1 MGGRVLGREL
11 ANMIVDTYL
20 EEGLHYLSL
29 FIIVCITMNLIMMCL
44 FIKQGSSQVIN
55 KYKKQLKYEVTLSS
69 DNGISIRD
77 AKQLTTIKDVKTY
90 NYEQLVNASSHT
102 LKSVNTRLSFP
113 RICLTE
119 LQEDTFLLAGY
130 SSMTLI
136 QDFNSKE
143 YKLKEGRLLNKNDEN
158 TSNAVISYALAK
170 NNNLSLGDDIQL
182 NTEKG
187 DVSLSVVGIYKN
199 KVGLLSHLKPYNT
212 IFISLS
218 KAQSLSHAGQTV
230 SSVTYYLNKKSHT
243 EGFIKKAQRK
253 PLDWNHLQLTSND
266 AQYNACVSIFENI
279 CDKLKMIPLIILIIS
294 SLFLILICHKLFKT
308 HNLSKILIIFMI
320 SFTISCFTSPSLS
333 KYTINTYLSQHD
345 VNMSQKETRKI
356 KTTYTPRILIESIGI
371 TSIMYLETVIIAY
384 KKKISA

>member
-1 MGGRVLGREL
+1 MSKGK
-11 ANMIVDTYL
+11 
-20 EEGLHYLSL
+20 EGLHYLSL

-218 KAQSLSHAGQTV
+218 KAQSLSHAEQTV

-253 PLDWNHLQLTSND
+253 PLDWNHLQLISND

>member
-1 MGGRVLGREL
+1 MSKGK
-11 ANMIVDTYL
+11 
-20 EEGLHYLSL
+20 EGLHYLSL

-218 KAQSLSHAGQTV
+218 KAQSLSHAEQTV

-333 KYTINTYLSQHD
+333 KYTINTYLSQHY

>member
-1 MGGRVLGREL
+1 MFKGK
-11 ANMIVDTYL
+11 
-20 EEGLHYLSL
+20 EGLHYLSL

-119 LQEDTFLLAGY
+119 LHEDTFLLAGY

-218 KAQSLSHAGQTV
+218 KAQSLSHAEQTV
-230 SSVTYYLNKKSHT
+230 SSVTYYLDKNSNT

-279 CDKLKMIPLIILIIS
+279 CDKIKMIPLIILIIG

-308 HNLSKILIIFMI
+308 HNLSKILIIFVI
-320 SFTISCFTSPSLS
+320 SYTISCFTSPSLS

>member
-1 MGGRVLGREL
+1 MSKGK
-11 ANMIVDTYL
+11 
-20 EEGLHYLSL
+20 EGLHYLSL

-119 LQEDTFLLAGY
+119 LHEDTFLLAGY

-187 DVSLSVVGIYKN
+187 DVSFSVVGIYKN

-218 KAQSLSHAGQTV
+218 KAQSLSHAEQTV
-230 SSVTYYLNKKSHT
+230 SSVTYYLNKKSNT

-253 PLDWNHLQLTSND
+253 PLDWKHLQLTSND
-266 AQYNACVSIFENI
+266 AQYNACVSIFENV
-279 CDKLKMIPLIILIIS
+279 CDKLKMIPLIILIIG

-308 HNLSKILIIFMI
+308 HNLSKILIIFVI
-320 SFTISCFTSPSLS
+320 SYTISCFTSPSFS

-371 TSIMYLETVIIAY
+371 TSIMYLETIIIAY

>member
-1 MGGRVLGREL
+1 MSKGK
-11 ANMIVDTYL
+11 
-20 EEGLHYLSL
+20 EGLHYLSL

-218 KAQSLSHAGQTV
+218 KAQSLSHAEQTV

-294 SLFLILICHKLFKT
+294 SLFLILICHKQFKT

>member
-1 MGGRVLGREL
+1 MFKGK
-11 ANMIVDTYL
+11 
-20 EEGLHYLSL
+20 EGLHYLSL

-44 FIKQGSSQVIN
+44 FIKQGSLQVIN

-119 LQEDTFLLAGY
+119 LQEDAFLLAGY

-218 KAQSLSHAGQTV
+218 KAQSLSHAEQTV

-279 CDKLKMIPLIILIIS
+279 CDKLKMIPLIILIIG
-294 SLFLILICHKLFKT
+294 SLFLMLICHKLFKT

>member
-1 MGGRVLGREL
+1 MFKGK
-11 ANMIVDTYL
+11 
-20 EEGLHYLSL
+20 EGLHYLSL

-113 RICLTE
+113 RIRLTK

-187 DVSLSVVGIYKN
+187 DVSLSIVGIYKN

-218 KAQSLSHAGQTV
+218 KAQSLSHAEQTV
-230 SSVTYYLNKKSHT
+230 SSVTYYLNKNSNT

-253 PLDWNHLQLTSND
+253 TLDWNHLQLTSND

>member
-1 MGGRVLGREL
+1 MFKGK
-11 ANMIVDTYL
+11 
-20 EEGLHYLSL
+20 EGLHYLSL

-90 NYEQLVNASSHT
+90 NYEQLVKASSHT

-218 KAQSLSHAGQTV
+218 KAQSLSHAEQTV

-279 CDKLKMIPLIILIIS
+279 CDKLKMIPLIILIIG
-294 SLFLILICHKLFKT
+294 SLFLMLICHKLFKT

>member
-1 MGGRVLGREL
+1 MFKGK
-11 ANMIVDTYL
+11 
-20 EEGLHYLSL
+20 EGLHYLSL

-119 LQEDTFLLAGY
+119 LHEDTFLLAGY

-187 DVSLSVVGIYKN
+187 DVSFSVVGIYKN

-218 KAQSLSHAGQTV
+218 KAQSLSHAEQTV
-230 SSVTYYLNKKSHT
+230 SSVTYYLDKNSNT

-253 PLDWNHLQLTSND
+253 PLDWKHLQLTSND

-279 CDKLKMIPLIILIIS
+279 CDKLKMIPLIILIIG

-308 HNLSKILIIFMI
+308 HNLSKILIIFVI
-320 SFTISCFTSPSLS
+320 SYTISCFTSPSLS

>member
-1 MGGRVLGREL
+1 MSKGK
-11 ANMIVDTYL
+11 
-20 EEGLHYLSL
+20 EGLHYLSL

-44 FIKQGSSQVIN
+44 FIKQGSLQVIN

-119 LQEDTFLLAGY
+119 LHEDTFLLAGY

-218 KAQSLSHAGQTV
+218 KAQSLSHAEQTV
-230 SSVTYYLNKKSHT
+230 SSVTYYLDKNSNT

-253 PLDWNHLQLTSND
+253 PLDWKHLQLTSND

-279 CDKLKMIPLIILIIS
+279 CDKLKMIPLIILIIG

-308 HNLSKILIIFMI
+308 HNLSKILVIFMI
-320 SFTISCFTSPSLS
+320 SFTISCFTSSSLS

-371 TSIMYLETVIIAY
+371 TSIMYLETIIIAY
-384 KKKISA
+384 KKEISA

>member
-1 MGGRVLGREL
+1 MSKGK
-11 ANMIVDTYL
+11 
-20 EEGLHYLSL
+20 EGLHYLSL

-55 KYKKQLKYEVTLSS
+55 KYKKQLKYEVTLSYN
-69 DNGISIRD
+69 NGISIRD

-119 LQEDTFLLAGY
+119 LHEDTFLLAGY

-187 DVSLSVVGIYKN
+187 DVSFSVVGIYKN

-218 KAQSLSHAGQTV
+218 KAQSLSHAEQTV
-230 SSVTYYLNKKSHT
+230 SSVTYYLNKKSNT

-253 PLDWNHLQLTSND
+253 PLDWKHLQLTSND

-279 CDKLKMIPLIILIIS
+279 CDKLKMIPLIILIIG

-308 HNLSKILIIFMI
+308 HNLSKILVIFMI
-320 SFTISCFTSPSLS
+320 SFTISCFTSSSLS

>member
-1 MGGRVLGREL
+1 MFKGK
-11 ANMIVDTYL
+11 
-20 EEGLHYLSL
+20 EGLHYLSL

-90 NYEQLVNASSHT
+90 NYEQLVNATSHT

-113 RICLTE
+113 RIRLTE
-119 LQEDTFLLAGY
+119 LQKDTFLLAGY

-187 DVSLSVVGIYKN
+187 DVSLSIVGIYKN

-218 KAQSLSHAGQTV
+218 KAQSLSHAEQTV
-230 SSVTYYLNKKSHT
+230 SSVTYYLNKNSNT

-279 CDKLKMIPLIILIIS
+279 CNKLKMIPLIILIIG

>member
-1 MGGRVLGREL
+1 MFKGKE
-11 ANMIVDTYL
+11 D
-20 EEGLHYLSL
+20 LHYLSL
-29 FIIVCITMNLIMMCL
+29 FIIVCITMNIIMMCL

-113 RICLTE
+113 RIRLTK

-187 DVSLSVVGIYKN
+187 DVSLSIVGIYKN

-212 IFISLS
+212 IFIALS
-218 KAQSLSHAGQTV
+218 KAQSLSHTEQTV
-230 SSVTYYLNKKSHT
+230 SSVTYYLNKNSNT

-253 PLDWNHLQLTSND
+253 TLDWNHLKLTSND

-279 CDKLKMIPLIILIIS
+279 CDKLNIIPLIILIIG

>member
-1 MGGRVLGREL
+1 MSKGK
-11 ANMIVDTYL
+11 
-20 EEGLHYLSL
+20 EGLHYLSL

-158 TSNAVISYALAK
+158 TSNAIISYALAK

-187 DVSLSVVGIYKN
+187 EVSLSIVGIYKN

-218 KAQSLSHAGQTV
+218 KAQSLSNAEQTV
-230 SSVTYYLNKKSHT
+230 SSVTYYLNKKSNA

-253 PLDWNHLQLTSND
+253 TLDWNHLQLTSND

-279 CDKLKMIPLIILIIS
+279 CDKLKMIPLIILIIG

-320 SFTISCFTSPSLS
+320 SFTISCFTSSSLS

>member
-1 MGGRVLGREL
+1 MFKGK
-11 ANMIVDTYL
+11 
-20 EEGLHYLSL
+20 EGLHYLSL

-218 KAQSLSHAGQTV
+218 KAQSLSHAEQTV

-384 KKKISA
+384 KKKRGCLEINDSFLK

>member
-1 MGGRVLGREL
+1 MSKGK
-11 ANMIVDTYL
+11 
-20 EEGLHYLSL
+20 EGLHYLSL

-218 KAQSLSHAGQTV
+218 KAQSLSHAEQTV
-230 SSVTYYLNKKSHT
+230 SSVTYYLNKKSNT

-253 PLDWNHLQLTSND
+253 PLDWKHLQLTSND

-279 CDKLKMIPLIILIIS
+279 CDKLKMIPLIILIIG

-308 HNLSKILIIFMI
+308 HNISKILVIFMI
-320 SFTISCFTSPSLS
+320 SFTISCFTSSSLS

>member
-1 MGGRVLGREL
+1 MSKGK
-11 ANMIVDTYL
+11 
-20 EEGLHYLSL
+20 EGLHYLSL

-119 LQEDTFLLAGY
+119 LHEDTFLLAGY
-130 SSMTLI
+130 SPMTLI

-187 DVSLSVVGIYKN
+187 DVSFSVVGIYKN

-218 KAQSLSHAGQTV
+218 KAQSLSHAEQTV
-230 SSVTYYLNKKSHT
+230 SSVTYYLNKKSNT

-253 PLDWNHLQLTSND
+253 PLDWKHLQLTSND

-279 CDKLKMIPLIILIIS
+279 CDKLKMIPLIILIIG

-308 HNLSKILIIFMI
+308 HNLSKILIIFVI
-320 SFTISCFTSPSLS
+320 SYTISCFTSPSLS

-371 TSIMYLETVIIAY
+371 TSIMYLETIIIAY

>member
-1 MGGRVLGREL
+1 MFKGK
-11 ANMIVDTYL
+11 
-20 EEGLHYLSL
+20 EGLHYLSL

-218 KAQSLSHAGQTV
+218 KAQSLSHAEQTV

-279 CDKLKMIPLIILIIS
+279 CDKLKMITLIILIIS

>member
-1 MGGRVLGREL
+1 MFKGK
-11 ANMIVDTYL
+11 
-20 EEGLHYLSL
+20 EGLHYLSL

-218 KAQSLSHAGQTV
+218 KAQSLSHAEQTV

-279 CDKLKMIPLIILIIS
+279 CDKLKMIPLIILIIG
-294 SLFLILICHKLFKT
+294 SLFLMLICHKLFKT

-371 TSIMYLETVIIAY
+371 TSIMYIETVIIAY

>member
-1 MGGRVLGREL
+1 MFKGK
-11 ANMIVDTYL
+11 
-20 EEGLHYLSL
+20 EGLHYLSL

-90 NYEQLVNASSHT
+90 NYEQLVNATSHT

-113 RICLTE
+113 RIRLTE
-119 LQEDTFLLAGY
+119 LQKDTFLLAGY

-158 TSNAVISYALAK
+158 TSNAVISYALVK

-187 DVSLSVVGIYKN
+187 DVSLSIVGIYKN

-218 KAQSLSHAGQTV
+218 KAQSLSHAEQTV
-230 SSVTYYLNKKSHT
+230 SSVTYYLNKKSNT

-308 HNLSKILIIFMI
+308 HNLSKILIVFMI

-356 KTTYTPRILIESIGI
+356 KTTYTPRILIESIGT

>member
-1 MGGRVLGREL
+1 MFKGK
-11 ANMIVDTYL
+11 
-20 EEGLHYLSL
+20 EGLHYLSL

-113 RICLTE
+113 RIRLTE

-187 DVSLSVVGIYKN
+187 DVSLSIVGIYKN

-218 KAQSLSHAGQTV
+218 KAQSISHTEQTV
-230 SSVTYYLNKKSHT
+230 SSVTYYLNKKSNT

-279 CDKLKMIPLIILIIS
+279 CDKLKMIPLIILIIG
-294 SLFLILICHKLFKT
+294 SLFLILVCHKLFKT

-320 SFTISCFTSPSLS
+320 SFTISCLTSSSLS

-384 KKKISA
+384 KKKTSA

>member
-1 MGGRVLGREL
+1 MSKGK
-11 ANMIVDTYL
+11 
-20 EEGLHYLSL
+20 EGLHYLSL
-29 FIIVCITMNLIMMCL
+29 FIIVCITINLIMMCL

-119 LQEDTFLLAGY
+119 LHEDTFLLAGY

-187 DVSLSVVGIYKN
+187 DVSFSVVGIYKN

-218 KAQSLSHAGQTV
+218 KAQSLSHAEQTV
-230 SSVTYYLNKKSHT
+230 SSVTYYLNKKSNT

-253 PLDWNHLQLTSND
+253 PLDWKHLQLTSND

-279 CDKLKMIPLIILIIS
+279 CDKLKMIPLIILIIG

-308 HNLSKILIIFMI
+308 HNLSKILVIFMI

>member
-1 MGGRVLGREL
+1 MFKGK
-11 ANMIVDTYL
+11 
-20 EEGLHYLSL
+20 EGLHYLSL

-77 AKQLTTIKDVKTY
+77 AKQLTTIKGVKTY

-218 KAQSLSHAGQTV
+218 KAQSLSHAEQTV

-279 CDKLKMIPLIILIIS
+279 CDKLKMIPLIILIIG
-294 SLFLILICHKLFKT
+294 SLFLMLICHKLFKT

-345 VNMSQKETRKI
+345 VNMSQKETRRI

>member
-1 MGGRVLGREL
+1 MFKGK
-11 ANMIVDTYL
+11 
-20 EEGLHYLSL
+20 EGLHYLSL

-119 LQEDTFLLAGY
+119 LQEDAFLLAGY

-218 KAQSLSHAGQTV
+218 KAQSLSNAEQTV
-230 SSVTYYLNKKSHT
+230 SSVTYYLNKKSNA

-279 CDKLKMIPLIILIIS
+279 CDKLKMIPLIILIIG
-294 SLFLILICHKLFKT
+294 SLFLMLICHKLFKT

-384 KKKISA
+384 KKKRGCDEMI

>member
-1 MGGRVLGREL
+1 MFKGK
-11 ANMIVDTYL
+11 
-20 EEGLHYLSL
+20 EGLHYLSL
-29 FIIVCITMNLIMMCL
+29 FIIVCITMNLTMMCL

-119 LQEDTFLLAGY
+119 LQEDAFLLAGY

-218 KAQSLSHAGQTV
+218 KAQSLSHAEQTV

-279 CDKLKMIPLIILIIS
+279 CDKLKMIPLIILIIG
-294 SLFLILICHKLFKT
+294 SLFLMLICHKLVKT

>member
-1 MGGRVLGREL
+1 MSKGK
-11 ANMIVDTYL
+11 
-20 EEGLHYLSL
+20 EGLHYLSL

-218 KAQSLSHAGQTV
+218 KAQSLSHAEQTV

-308 HNLSKILIIFMI
+308 HNLSKIFIIFMI

>member
-1 MGGRVLGREL
+1 MSKGK
-11 ANMIVDTYL
+11 
-20 EEGLHYLSL
+20 EGLHYLSL

-119 LQEDTFLLAGY
+119 LHEDTFLLAGY

-187 DVSLSVVGIYKN
+187 DVSFSVVGIYKN

-218 KAQSLSHAGQTV
+218 KAQSLSHAEQTV
-230 SSVTYYLNKKSHT
+230 SSVTYYLDKNSNT
-243 EGFIKKAQRK
+243 ECFIKKAQRK
-253 PLDWNHLQLTSND
+253 PLDWKHLQLTSND

-279 CDKLKMIPLIILIIS
+279 CDKLKMIPLIILIIG

-308 HNLSKILIIFMI
+308 HNLSKILVIFMI

>member
-1 MGGRVLGREL
+1 MSKGK
-11 ANMIVDTYL
+11 
-20 EEGLHYLSL
+20 EGLHYLSL

-119 LQEDTFLLAGY
+119 LHEDTFLLAGY

-187 DVSLSVVGIYKN
+187 DVSFSVVGIYKN

-218 KAQSLSHAGQTV
+218 KAQSLSHAEQTV
-230 SSVTYYLNKKSHT
+230 SSVTYYLNKKSNT

-253 PLDWNHLQLTSND
+253 PLDWKHLQLTSND

-279 CDKLKMIPLIILIIS
+279 CDKLKIIPLIILIIG

-308 HNLSKILIIFMI
+308 HNLSKILIIFVI
-320 SFTISCFTSPSLS
+320 SYTISCFTSPSLS

-371 TSIMYLETVIIAY
+371 TSIMYLETIIIAY

>member
-1 MGGRVLGREL
+1 MFKGK
-11 ANMIVDTYL
+11 
-20 EEGLHYLSL
+20 EGLHYLSL

-218 KAQSLSHAGQTV
+218 KAQSLSHAEQTV

-371 TSIMYLETVIIAY
+371 ISIMYLETVIIAY

>member
-1 MGGRVLGREL
+1 MSKGK
-11 ANMIVDTYL
+11 
-20 EEGLHYLSL
+20 EGLHYLSL

-119 LQEDTFLLAGY
+119 LHEDTFLLAGY

-187 DVSLSVVGIYKN
+187 EVSLSIVGIYKN

-218 KAQSLSHAGQTV
+218 KAQSLSHAEQTV
-230 SSVTYYLNKKSHT
+230 SSVTYYLNKKSNT

-253 PLDWNHLQLTSND
+253 PLDWKHLQLTSND

-279 CDKLKMIPLIILIIS
+279 CDKLKMIPLIILIIG

-308 HNLSKILIIFMI
+308 HNLSKILIIFVI
-320 SFTISCFTSPSLS
+320 SYTISCFTSPSLS

-371 TSIMYLETVIIAY
+371 TSIMYLETIIIAY

>member
-1 MGGRVLGREL
+1 MSKGK
-11 ANMIVDTYL
+11 
-20 EEGLHYLSL
+20 EGLHYLSL

-119 LQEDTFLLAGY
+119 LHEDTFLLAGY

-187 DVSLSVVGIYKN
+187 DVSFSVVGIYKN

-218 KAQSLSHAGQTV
+218 KAQSLSHAEQTV
-230 SSVTYYLNKKSHT
+230 SSVTYYLDKNSNT

-253 PLDWNHLQLTSND
+253 PLDWKHLQLTSND

-279 CDKLKMIPLIILIIS
+279 CDKLKMIPLIILIIG

-308 HNLSKILIIFMI
+308 HNLSKILIIFVI
-320 SFTISCFTSPSLS
+320 SYTISCFTSPSLS

-371 TSIMYLETVIIAY
+371 TSIMYLETIIIAY

>member
-1 MGGRVLGREL
+1 MSKGR
-11 ANMIVDTYL
+11 
-20 EEGLHYLSL
+20 EGLHYLLL
-29 FIIVCITMNLIMMCL
+29 FLIVLITMNLIMMCL
-44 FIKQGSSQVIN
+44 FIKQGSLQVIN
-55 KYKKQLKYEVTLSS
+55 KYKKQLKYEVTLISN
-69 DNGISIRD
+69 NGGVSLTD
-77 AKQLTTIKDVKTY
+77 AKELTHLKGVKAY
-90 NYEQLVNASSHT
+90 NYEQLVNASSS
-102 LKSVNTRLSFP
+102 LQSVDTRLSFP
-113 RICLTE
+113 RIHLKNN
-119 LQEDTFLLAGY
+119 QEDSFLLAGY

-187 DVSLSVVGIYKN
+187 DVSLSIVGIYKN

-218 KAQSLSHAGQTV
+218 KAQSLSHTEQTV
-230 SSVTYYLNKKSHT
+230 SSVTYYLNKNSNT

-320 SFTISCFTSPSLS
+320 SFAISCFTSPSLS

>member
-1 MGGRVLGREL
+1 MFKGK
-11 ANMIVDTYL
+11 
-20 EEGLHYLSL
+20 EGLHYLSL

-102 LKSVNTRLSFP
+102 LKSVNTRFSFP

-119 LQEDTFLLAGY
+119 LQEDAFLLAGY
-130 SSMTLI
+130 SCMTLI

-218 KAQSLSHAGQTV
+218 KAQSLSHAEQTV

-279 CDKLKMIPLIILIIS
+279 CDKLKMIPLIILIIG
-294 SLFLILICHKLFKT
+294 SLFLMLICHKLFKT

>member
-1 MGGRVLGREL
+1 MSKGK
-11 ANMIVDTYL
+11 
-20 EEGLHYLSL
+20 EGLHYLSL

-218 KAQSLSHAGQTV
+218 KAQSLSHAEQTV

-384 KKKISA
+384 EKKISA

>member
-1 MGGRVLGREL
+1 MSKGR
-11 ANMIVDTYL
+11 
-20 EEGLHYLSL
+20 EGLHYLLL
-29 FIIVCITMNLIMMCL
+29 FLIVLITMNLIMMCL
-44 FIKQGSSQVIN
+44 FIKQGSLQVIN
-55 KYKKQLKYEVTLSS
+55 KYKKQLKYEVTLISN
-69 DNGISIRD
+69 NGGVSLTD
-77 AKQLTTIKDVKTY
+77 AKELTHLKGVKAY
-90 NYEQLVNASSHT
+90 NYEQLVNASSS
-102 LKSVNTRLSFP
+102 LQSVDTRLSFP
-113 RICLTE
+113 RIHLKNN
-119 LQEDTFLLAGY
+119 QEDSFLLAGY

-187 DVSLSVVGIYKN
+187 DVSLSIVGIYKN

-218 KAQSLSHAGQTV
+218 KAQSLSHTEQTV
-230 SSVTYYLNKKSHT
+230 SSVTYYLNKNSNT

-253 PLDWNHLQLTSND
+253 TLDWNHLQLTSND

-279 CDKLKMIPLIILIIS
+279 CDKLKIIPLIILIMG

>member
-1 MGGRVLGREL
+1 MFKGK
-11 ANMIVDTYL
+11 
-20 EEGLHYLSL
+20 EGLHYLSL

-44 FIKQGSSQVIN
+44 FIKQGSLQVIN

-119 LQEDTFLLAGY
+119 LHEDTFLLAGY

-218 KAQSLSHAGQTV
+218 KAQSLSHAEQTV
-230 SSVTYYLNKKSHT
+230 SSVTYYLDKNSNT

-253 PLDWNHLQLTSND
+253 PLDWKHLQLTSND

-279 CDKLKMIPLIILIIS
+279 CDKLKMIPLIILIIG

-308 HNLSKILIIFMI
+308 HNLSKIFVIFMI
-320 SFTISCFTSPSLS
+320 SFTISCFTSSSLS

-371 TSIMYLETVIIAY
+371 TSIMYLETIIIAY

>member
-1 MGGRVLGREL
+1 MSKGK
-11 ANMIVDTYL
+11 
-20 EEGLHYLSL
+20 EGLHYLSL

-102 LKSVNTRLSFP
+102 LKSVNTRFSFP

-119 LQEDTFLLAGY
+119 LQEDAFLLAGY

-218 KAQSLSHAGQTV
+218 KAQSLSHAEQTV

-279 CDKLKMIPLIILIIS
+279 CDKLKMIPLIILIIG
-294 SLFLILICHKLFKT
+294 SLFLMLICHKLFKT

-384 KKKISA
+384 KQKISA

>member
-1 MGGRVLGREL
+1 MFKGK
-11 ANMIVDTYL
+11 
-20 EEGLHYLSL
+20 EGLHYLSL

-77 AKQLTTIKDVKTY
+77 AKQLTTIKGVKTY

-113 RICLTE
+113 RIRLTK

-212 IFISLS
+212 IFIALS
-218 KAQSLSHAGQTV
+218 KAQSLSHTEQTV
-230 SSVTYYLNKKSHT
+230 SSVTYYLNKNSNT

-279 CDKLKMIPLIILIIS
+279 CDKLKIIPLIILIIG

>member
-1 MGGRVLGREL
+1 MSKGK
-11 ANMIVDTYL
+11 
-20 EEGLHYLSL
+20 EGLHYLSL

-218 KAQSLSHAGQTV
+218 KAQSLSHAEQTV

-266 AQYNACVSIFENI
+266 AQYNACVSIFETI